1 MKKNM
6 KAYFSEF
13 MLLKGKFDLGTKNQ
27 RDFSA
32 SVVRLFNENPDTIPN
47 IYFSYENLVMST

>member
-1 MKKNM
+1 MDGQAKI
-6 KAYFSEF
+6 YFSEF

-32 SVVRLFNENPDTIPN
+32 SVVRFLDGDFRKSHI
-47 IYFSYENLVMST
+47 I

>member
-1 MKKNM
+1 MIYRVL
-6 KAYFSEF
+6 AETFFSEF

-32 SVVRLFNENPDTIPN
+32 SVVRNQ
-47 IYFSYENLVMST
+47 